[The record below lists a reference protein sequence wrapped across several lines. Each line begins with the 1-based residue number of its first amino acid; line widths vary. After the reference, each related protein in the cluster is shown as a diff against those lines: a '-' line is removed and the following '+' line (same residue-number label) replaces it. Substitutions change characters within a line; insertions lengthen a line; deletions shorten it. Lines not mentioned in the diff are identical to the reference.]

1 MKKLYAL
8 TIVLAIIAITL
19 TVLIACSTN
28 AVITNDIAIDQLNG
42 GNEAYIVMQAYTQ
55 YKNTLVTIASA
66 VTVLIVILVTI
77 ITIKTIKN
85 HRNNF
90 KK

>member
-1 MKKLYAL
+1 MVLAVVVIAL
-8 TIVLAIIAITL
+8 TFVIAL
-19 TVLIACSTN
+19 TTN
-28 AVITNDIAIDQLNG
+28 ATITNEIAVDQLNG
-42 GNEAYIVMQAYTQ
+42 GDEAYIAMQAYTQ

-66 VTVLIVILVTI
+66 ITILIVVLVTV
-77 ITIKTIKN
+77 ITIKTINN